1 MLELAVAWLAAQ
13 EGVTSVITGATS
25 AEQVRANARAASWQ
39 LTADDLAAVA
49 AVV

>member
-1 MLELAVAWLAAQ
+1 
-13 EGVTSVITGATS
+13 
-25 AEQVRANARAASWQ
+25 VRANARAASWQ